1 MKEKDLAEKQL
12 EAYEDVYADIV
23 NVLLFQGRQLVW
35 QEQLEASMTQ
45 SSYVSEE
52 ELRGQERDLAKYW
65 RNHNIRIAFIGVEN
79 QTKIQRNM
87 PIRVIGYD
95 GAAYR
100 SQLLEK
106 GQKILYPV
114 ITIVLY
120 FGYKRRWR
128 APKNLFGCLEVPSEL
143 LPYVNDYHINLFE
156 VAFLEEEQVAMF
168 QSDFRIIADYFVQM
182 RKTRNYIPNNILMK
196 HSYATLK
203 LLSVLA
209 KDGRF
214 VNVCK
219 KGKEGGLTM
228 CEVLDRIEA
237 RGEKRGRYNILK
249 ELVEEGI
256 LTIEE
261 AAKRVNMTQEKFSKM
276 MG

>member
-23 NVLLFQGRQLVW
+23 NVLLFQGRQLVL

-209 KDGRF
+209 KDVRF